1 MGWVGGI
8 LGWGQGRDTPPAP
21 GQWAQVGKGVLLQGW
36 AHPARVCPWFLFFF
50 GGKWHLEDKESCSC
64 PKPPRSLAVVVAAA
78 AEAVRN
84 SLMALLL
91 RS

>member
-1 MGWVGGI
+1 MCRC
-8 LGWGQGRDTPPAP
+8 RD
-21 GQWAQVGKGVLLQGW
+21 GLIQHVFVRGF
-36 AHPARVCPWFLFFF
+36 WFL